1 MKNANSRAAVTS
13 ADFDSSKSVL
23 AALARAC
30 ELLEAGDLADAAK
43 WAAIA
48 AGLGEGETLAETA

>member
-1 MKNANSRAAVTS
+1 MQKPKMVPAAVTDS
-13 ADFDSSKSVL
+13 DSSKSAVN
-23 AALARAC
+23 ALARAC

-48 AGLGEGETLAETA
+48 ASLGEAETVAQSA

>member
-1 MKNANSRAAVTS
+1 MQKPKMMPAAAPDS
-13 ADFDSSKSVL
+13 DSSKSAVT
-23 AALARAC
+23 ALARAC

-48 AGLGEGETLAETA
+48 ASLGEAESIAQSA